1 MRGDAA
7 PHEIRSIYQHNL
19 TMKIYCSLLAAAC
32 ALLSAPVLSAED
44 QLIGGTVESLL
55 DYARERHPEFAAMRL
70 EAQAAGERIEPAGA
84 LPDPLLRAE
93 LVDVTN
99 AGSDA
104 SPNLLPARVGGTKYT
119 LIQPLPW
126 FGKRALKRDVAA
138 AGAAEAHSRTR
149 ATWMELATRI
159 KLNTPS
165 TMHGASLTVAREN
178 LDLLERLERIAR
190 LRYANGLAAQQ
201 DVIRAQAEQTMLRS
215 DLALLEGESAQS
227 SARIRS
233 LLGRP
238 PINVKLRPPEKLR
251 PPLAPEKLD
260 FVALEARLLDNNPQL
275 AAEHA
280 RVASADKSREL
291 VYKNRYPDF
300 SVGISPIQT
309 RNRVSEWELMFEIN
323 IPLQQDSRR
332 AQERESELMLDAARL
347 RREATLNQSLADLS
361 ESLAGM
367 EAARRVENL
376 AGATLL
382 PQAQLTLQAAL
393 AGYETGKVDFA
404 TVLEAQRQIRKARL
418 DIVKARGDQQMRR
431 AEIERL
437 IGEEL

>member
-1 MRGDAA
+1 
-7 PHEIRSIYQHNL
+7 
-19 TMKIYCSLLAAAC
+19 MKISSTPLTVVCAVAC
-32 ALLSAPVLSAED
+32 LMLSAPALAAED
-44 QLIGGTVESLL
+44 QFIGGNVESLL
-55 DYARERHPEFAAMRL
+55 DFARERHPEFAAMRL
-70 EAQAAGERIEPAGA
+70 EAQAAGERVEPAGA
-84 LPDPLLRAE
+84 LPDPMLRAE
-93 LVDVTN
+93 LLDVTN

-126 FGKRALKRDVAA
+126 FGKRDLKRELAA
-138 AGAAEAHSRTR
+138 AGADEAQSRTR
-149 ATWMELATRI
+149 STWMELATRI
-159 KLNTPS
+159 KLTYAQHYV
-165 TMHGASLTVAREN
+165 HGASLVVAREN
-178 LDLLERLERIAR
+178 LDLLERLERIAQ

-201 DVIRAQAEQTMLRS
+201 DAIRAQSEQTMLRS
-215 DLALLEGESAQS
+215 DLAMLEGESAQA

-238 PINVKLRPPEKLR
+238 PSNVKLRPPEKLR
-251 PPLAPEKLD
+251 PPLSPEKLA
-260 FVALEARLLDNNPQL
+260 FTALEARLRANNPQL
-275 AAEHA
+275 SAEDA
-280 RVASADKSREL
+280 RIVGADKSREL

-309 RNRVSEWELMFEIN
+309 RNRVSEWELMFEVN
-323 IPLQQDSRR
+323 IPLQQGSRR

-347 RREATLNQSLADLS
+347 RREATLNQSLSDLG

-367 EAARRVENL
+367 EAARRVETL
-376 AGATLL
+376 AGASLL

-393 AGYETGKVDFA
+393 ASYETGKVDFA